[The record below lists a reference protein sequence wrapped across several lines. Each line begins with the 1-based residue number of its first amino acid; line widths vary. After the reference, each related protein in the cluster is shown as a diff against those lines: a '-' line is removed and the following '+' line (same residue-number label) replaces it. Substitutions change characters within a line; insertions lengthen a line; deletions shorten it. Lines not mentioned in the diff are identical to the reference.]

1 MKFLHLRE
9 RPRPLIQEN
18 QSLRHLN
25 TFGLASQASQLL
37 PIGRE
42 NDLATHAATIQ
53 ESPCLILGGGSNLI
67 LPPVLDKLVLYNQ
80 IKGVEIKQRTHDT
93 VVLEVGGGM
102 NWHEFVIWTLSRG
115 YGGLENMA
123 LIPGTV
129 GAAPV
134 QNIGAYGVEL
144 KDVFVALRA
153 FDLQSGTFRQFD
165 LRECDFGYRHS
176 LFKQADVKG
185 RYLITK
191 VQLELTTANHHLN
204 TNYGAISTLLEQA
217 KVDHPTPA
225 DIARAVIEIRRSKLP
240 DWRQL
245 GNAGSF
251 FKNPIIPME
260 QYQNLRQQLPDVKI
274 PAYPAGEDK
283 MKLAAGWL
291 IDQCGWK
298 GKRNGPVG
306 CYEKQALVIVNH
318 GGATAKD
325 ILALSQQIVADVQ
338 HKFGVQLEREVNAI
352 FSE

>member
-1 MKFLHLRE
+1 
-9 RPRPLIQEN
+9 
-18 QSLRHLN
+18 
-25 TFGLASQASQLL
+25 
-37 PIGRE
+37 
-42 NDLATHAATIQ
+42 
-53 ESPCLILGGGSNLI
+53 
-67 LPPVLDKLVLYNQ
+67 
-80 IKGVEIKQRTHDT
+80 
-93 VVLEVGGGM
+93 
-102 NWHEFVIWTLSRG
+102 
-115 YGGLENMA
+115 
-123 LIPGTV
+123 
-129 GAAPV
+129 AAPV